1 MVIALPDHNFN
12 KPLKFDIN
20 KMDVVSSS
28 IKVGKS
34 RITILGDIT
43 VYVNAVLY
51 KSKKGRYLLSY
62 KINDRYKYELL
73 SEEAVKNL
81 LINDDIDA
89 YERLFGEIEEG

>member
-1 MVIALPDHNFN
+1 MIIILADHDSN
-12 KPLKFDIN
+12 KPLKFDTN
-20 KMDVVSSS
+20 KMEVVSAS

-51 KSKKGRYLLSY
+51 KSKKDRYLLSY

-73 SEEAVKNL
+73 SEEAAKNL